1 MRALIVDDS
10 KMVRMILSKLLR
22 ELQFEVLEAGDGQE
36 AIERLYHGEQV
47 DLMLVDWNM
56 PIMNGFELL
65 CAVRANVLLSDIKI
79 MMVTTESSMEQVQKA
94 LSAGANEYLMK
105 PFTKDQLHEKLIIM
119 GML

>member
-22 ELQFEVLEAGDGQE
+22 ELQFDVLEAGDGQE
-36 AIERLYHGEQV
+36 AIERLYHGETV

-56 PIMNGFELL
+56 PVMDGYELL
-65 CAVRANVLLSDIKI
+65 CAVRANVLLSDIRV
-79 MMVTTESSMEQVQKA
+79 MMVTTESSIEQVQKA

-105 PFTKDQLHEKLIIM
+105 PFTKELLHEKLVLM
-119 GML
+119 GVI